1 MSSTKVTKLEAL
13 KALAEKTKLEV
24 AKAVAEA
31 EHAKFQKVDALP
43 EVAEVQENI
52 MYLLY
57 NNKTEHYDIYV
68 KIGEKLELLDDTSV
82 DLSGYIEKEEGKGLI
97 ATEKVTKLDGIAEG
111 ATKVEAGTKEGTIL
125 VNGQEVVLYEI
136 ATEQEVNAVLD
147 EVFGSQETV

>member
-82 DLSGYIEKEEGKGLI
+82 DLSGYIEKEEGKG
-97 ATEKVTKLDGIAEG
+97 
-111 ATKVEAGTKEGTIL
+111 
-125 VNGQEVVLYEI
+125 GQE
-136 ATEQEVNAVLD
+136 QD
-147 EVFGSQETV
+147 GGS